1 MNRCVNY
8 VLSFVHELERQN
20 HKTKVDW
27 KKIYRKV
34 KKISTKARRVI
45 TEEQLAFE
53 IRYKENVN
61 EIFRDITEEAFQ
73 IIMQVIIDRHTNI
86 LMLAALGAFAGL
98 RPSEACNVRREEYG
112 GIFFELF
119 GDEIYNIEIDL
130 TKEVR
135 LRSDDVP
142 VGGIKKHR
150 RQKVYPA
157 FLAEFR
163 TLYEIYMDFI
173 EGRKFETDYGPL
185 TTNQSGKA
193 FTYDA
198 YLREFKKVICEA
210 REIMIHSDNPS
221 TQLYGH
227 MLYTHSLTPHIF
239 RHWFTVKLVQ
249 FGEQLP
255 TIMKYRGDRSPE
267 SANTYLQNKS
277 ELIKQLDSVEDEIWS
292 YNTWRVNKI
301 YGQSNPENQESST
314 TE

>member
-1 MNRCVNY
+1 
-8 VLSFVHELERQN
+8 
-20 HKTKVDW
+20 
-27 KKIYRKV
+27 
-34 KKISTKARRVI
+34 
-45 TEEQLAFE
+45 
-53 IRYKENVN
+53 
-61 EIFRDITEEAFQ
+61 
-73 IIMQVIIDRHTNI
+73 MQVIIDRHTNI
-86 LMLAALGAFAGL
+86 LMLATLGAFAGL

-150 RQKVYPA
+150 KQKVYPA
-157 FLAEFR
+157 FIAEFR

-173 EGRKFETDYGPL
+173 EGREFETDYGPL
-185 TTNQSGKA
+185 TTNRLGKA
-193 FTYDA
+193 FTYTA
-198 YLREFKKVICEA
+198 YLREFKKVIREA